1 MYSVQVTFKFKQHS
15 QGHLQQVSELKRS
28 RSLGY
33 VTPANHPAPFDNR
46 VVAGSL
52 PQYEKVVHKEK
63 TDLTKHIL
71 AWNTGRP
78 GLYLAFILIKSSL
91 HKQASPILEERELGR

>member
-1 MYSVQVTFKFKQHS
+1 MIGINTIMHPVQVTFKFKQHS
-15 QGHLQQVSELKRS
+15 QGHLQQVPELKRS

-63 TDLTKHIL
+63 LTSYCIFWLK
-71 AWNTGRP
+71 
-78 GLYLAFILIKSSL
+78 YL
-91 HKQASPILEERELGR
+91 

>member
-1 MYSVQVTFKFKQHS
+1 MAPTQSCIQSGSHFKFNQHS

-33 VTPANHPAPFDNR
+33 VAPANHPAPFDNR

-63 TDLTKHIL
+63 K
-71 AWNTGRP
+71 
-78 GLYLAFILIKSSL
+78 
-91 HKQASPILEERELGR
+91 